1 MQAQA
6 FFDVDIRVFRSYL
19 EGYAVSF
26 QAWYGDEVTVELA
39 PPPEELKNLA
49 LDPRRYGILMFNW
62 LFKDRLADAFL
73 KARKT
78 AGVSADATFSSTEGS
93 IRLRLCLDG
102 VAPQLAR
109 LPWEVLQGPDDYLP
123 LSLSTAFSRF
133 TRVRARSTTPSIER
147 PLRMLQIF
155 VNPADLHAYAL
166 PPLDPALAQLTDRL
180 GGAVGSLIVI
190 DRLEEPVTLE
200 AIQDRLKRGYH
211 MVYAVAQTLIDDRL
225 YVLLADDSGNAR
237 RVSEDEISAA
247 LGSSSVALPQLV
259 ILATPLTR
267 REDAGSMQA
276 ALALRL
282 LETGIQSVLASEIPQ
297 EYQKLQRFNESFF
310 RGLAQTGV
318 IDVAVAQ
325 ARAEIYDPYSWD
337 WSYPVLVMRSRE
349 SQLFQPLNLSMQQQI
364 DTIGEGAA
372 SIGVTISSLG

>member
-6 FFDVDIRVFRSYL
+6 FFDVDLRVFRSYL
-19 EGYAVSF
+19 EGYAVGF

-39 PPPEELKNLA
+39 PPPEELKNLT

-78 AGVSADATFSSTEGS
+78 AGVFTEATFPSTESG

-155 VNPADLHAYAL
+155 ANPADLHAYAL
-166 PPLDPALAQLTDRL
+166 PQLDPALAQLTDHL
-180 GGAVGSLIVI
+180 GGAVSSLIVI

-200 AIQDRLKRGYH
+200 AILDRLQRGYH

-225 YVLLADDSGNAR
+225 YVLLADDSDNAR
-237 RVSEDEISAA
+237 RVSGDDISAA
-247 LGSSSVALPQLV
+247 LGIEPCRIAAVGNPGNALDPPRGCRLDASRFG
-259 ILATPLTR
+259 ATPSRNWHTKRTR
-267 REDAGSMQA
+267 LRNPAGVPEAATVQRELLQW
-276 ALALRL
+276 ALANRGHRCSCRPGARRDLRPLRL
-282 LETGIQSVLASEIPQ
+282 GLELS
-297 EYQKLQRFNESFF
+297 
-310 RGLAQTGV
+310 
-318 IDVAVAQ
+318 
-325 ARAEIYDPYSWD
+325 RAGD
-337 WSYPVLVMRSRE
+337 
-349 SQLFQPLNLSMQQQI
+349 
-364 DTIGEGAA
+364 A
-372 SIGVTISSLG
+372 